1 MKIMFNHRYG
11 LHDAT
16 VQGTKTKT
24 RRIIPKKKIEAYY
37 KSRDNVS
44 YVCLPTCQ
52 PIYSETLEQ
61 AMMRQCPYEVGQ
73 VLPIAECYAE
83 IYNRLLLHGKTND
96 ALAFRSELGAE
107 PELQAGWQ
115 NKMFVRE
122 ELMPRAIRIDAIRF
136 QMLQEISE
144 EDCLAEGIV
153 DEGEVRGEY
162 RYGFYTGSTFGARG
176 NRTTSV
182 WYNNPRKAY
191 AALIDK
197 IGKRGD
203 WDSNPYVYALTYTR
217 IR

>member
-1 MKIMFNHRYG
+1 MFNHRYG

-16 VQGTKTKT
+16 VQGTKTQT
-24 RRIIPKKKIEAYY
+24 RRIIPKTKIEAYY

-73 VLPIAECYAE
+73 VLPIAECYAK

-122 ELMPRAIRIDAIRF
+122 ELMPRAIRIDTIRF
-136 QMLQEISE
+136 QMLQDISE

-153 DEGEVRGEY
+153 LQRGLSMRERSEGN
-162 RYGFYTGSTFGARG
+162 TATASTQARHSGQGATARLPSG
-176 NRTTSV
+176 ITIHARHTLHLS
-182 WYNNPRKAY
+182 
-191 AALIDK
+191 
-197 IGKRGD
+197 IG
-203 WDSNPYVYALTYTR
+203 
-217 IR
+217 